1 MNNRRLAFLITIA
14 CILAAYF
21 FWSDGRTWLDQ
32 LSGQEDSATEP
43 DAPPAQPIDV
53 AKAADKGALNPL
65 GALQIQMLSEM
76 VDRPL
81 FNPSRAPAPKEPPPV
96 AVIETQPDTQAADM
110 DPADFTL
117 LAVASSDA
125 GKTAVVRQ
133 NSTNQVFHLTEG
145 QSLADWKVMAVSE
158 REITLGQGEKTF
170 QLKLFQNNAAQP
182 LVQ

>member
-1 MNNRRLAFLITIA
+1 MNNRRLALLITIA

-32 LSGQEDSATEP
+32 LSGRED
-43 DAPPAQPIDV
+43 
-53 AKAADKGALNPL
+53 KAAKSTTPPIQPVEAAKGADKEALNPL
-65 GALQIQMLSEM
+65 GAIQIQMLSEM

-81 FNPSRAPAPKEPPPV
+81 FNPSRAPTPKEPPPV

-145 QSLADWKVMAVSE
+145 QSLSDWKVMAVSE
-158 REITLGQGEKTF
+158 REIILGQGEKTF